1 MNRFLITLVCTFF
14 INFLFSNTLEF
25 TNAQINANDSGQIQL
40 LLDNPNDQIA
50 GLQFQII
57 NYPNQ
62 GSFTE
67 VSATERLSGFM
78 IESNQQEDGSLIV
91 LAFSLTGDV
100 LDVGSGAILDL
111 TFQSSSIY
119 SSDITVSIGTE
130 YLNENSWLVKPSL
143 FIFFSSEDI

>member
-1 MNRFLITLVCTFF
+1 M
-14 INFLFSNTLEF
+14 EY

-67 VSATERLSGFM
+67 VSATERLLHS
-78 IESNQQEDGSLIV
+78 
-91 LAFSLTGDV
+91 A
-100 LDVGSGAILDL
+100 
-111 TFQSSSIY
+111 
-119 SSDITVSIGTE
+119 
-130 YLNENSWLVKPSL
+130 NS
-143 FIFFSSEDI
+143 

>member
-25 TNAQINANDSGQIQL
+25 TNTQINANETGQIQL

-67 VSATERLSGFM
+67 VSATDRLSGFM
-78 IESNQQEDGSLIV
+78 IESNLQDDGSLII
-91 LAFSLTGDV
+91 LAFSLAGDV
-100 LDVGSGAILDL
+100 LDIGSGAILDL

-119 SSDITVSIGTE
+119 SSDNNVE
-130 YLNENSWLVKPSL
+130 VLKK
-143 FIFFSSEDI
+143 